1 MKFVNF
7 HSVTLQ
13 NFLSVGSEP
22 VKVDF
27 TRGLHVIT
35 GINRDK
41 QDRRNG
47 VGKSTI
53 ADAIHFA
60 IFGSTIRDLKKEN
73 IVNHL
78 TGSGTVVE
86 LIFTITDR
94 DVSTEYKIT
103 RSLEPS
109 RCKLYINGI
118 DETRDTIANTT
129 EYVCNLINAT
139 QEIFQNCVIMTVNH
153 TVPFMAKKKVEKRKF
168 IEGIF
173 NLEVFGQMLS
183 QLRSEYNDVKKDI
196 EVEQARF
203 QEVENMLKQY
213 NQDKQDNIAAK
224 QKRYTKLI
232 NRKSNN
238 DSQLKE
244 LKIKTFD
251 SDGSEMTKISDSI
264 TKLTENFE
272 SCDKKIFSLK
282 EKITTLTVNTRHIQD
297 KLSKLGTDEEICPV
311 CLRSVKDH
319 DIQHIDNEKCKLETE
334 IKKFKT
340 DITSK
345 SDTLLTLHTLKETLK
360 TSIDKQNNL
369 LSEHRLKINESKTN
383 QKNIEQ
389 FEEWNTEIDAELK
402 NLDTENSQHDELIK
416 TQQKRLDEI
425 RNKIT
430 TIQHNLSILDVVKF
444 IVSEEGVKS
453 YIVKKILQIFNSKL
467 AYYLSKMD
475 ANCLCI
481 FNEYFEEEIVDEK
494 GKVCSYYNFS
504 GAERKNIDLACL
516 FAFMDIR
523 RLQGSVAYNF
533 SIYDEL
539 LDSSLDEKGV
549 DLVLA
554 ILKDRVDTLNE
565 AIMIISHRKE
575 SVKIGSHHENPG
587 DVIYLEKKNGI
598 TRRVEFK
605 EENT

>member
-1 MKFVNF
+1 M
-7 HSVTLQ
+7 
-13 NFLSVGSEP
+13 
-22 VKVDF
+22 
-27 TRGLHVIT
+27 
-35 GINRDK
+35 
-41 QDRRNG
+41 
-47 VGKSTI
+47 
-53 ADAIHFA
+53 
-60 IFGSTIRDLKKEN
+60 
-73 IVNHL
+73 
-78 TGSGTVVE
+78 
-86 LIFTITDR
+86 
-94 DVSTEYKIT
+94 
-103 RSLEPS
+103 
-109 RCKLYINGI
+109 
-118 DETRDTIANTT
+118 
-129 EYVCNLINAT
+129 
-139 QEIFQNCVIMTVNH
+139 
-153 TVPFMAKKKVEKRKF
+153 
-168 IEGIF
+168 
-173 NLEVFGQMLS
+173 
-183 QLRSEYNDVKKDI
+183 
-196 EVEQARF
+196 
-203 QEVENMLKQY
+203 
-213 NQDKQDNIAAK
+213 
-224 QKRYTKLI
+224 
-232 NRKSNN
+232 
-238 DSQLKE
+238 
-244 LKIKTFD
+244 
-251 SDGSEMTKISDSI
+251 
-264 TKLTENFE
+264 
-272 SCDKKIFSLK
+272 
-282 EKITTLTVNTRHIQD
+282 
-297 KLSKLGTDEEICPV
+297 
-311 CLRSVKDH
+311 
-319 DIQHIDNEKCKLETE
+319 
-334 IKKFKT
+334 
-340 DITSK
+340 
-345 SDTLLTLHTLKETLK
+345 
-360 TSIDKQNNL
+360 

-389 FEEWNTEIDAELK
+389 FKEWNTEIDAELQ